1 MHPLLVKGFT
11 TVPRARQEAVSLG
24 DLNLTNNQNKQTAVY
39 RLTIRLAHCSEFVFS
54 HLIPRPGF
62 EKQFKKKNSIA
73 HHPPPPAKSSPSL
86 SLSLSLTRI
95 LIVCGSWSNMAMAA
109 ELVLKDAC
117 SGCGAT
123 LDLYGSG
130 CRHLTLCA
138 KCGKTMAET
147 AAPCSDCGVPV
158 TRLIRVRF
166 LYPCPRFVCFFL
178 LPSLAQ
184 HMFCFQQA

>member
-1 MHPLLVKGFT
+1 
-11 TVPRARQEAVSLG
+11 
-24 DLNLTNNQNKQTAVY
+24 
-39 RLTIRLAHCSEFVFS
+39 
-54 HLIPRPGF
+54 
-62 EKQFKKKNSIA
+62 
-73 HHPPPPAKSSPSL
+73 
-86 SLSLSLTRI
+86 
-95 LIVCGSWSNMAMAA
+95 MAA

-138 KCGKTMAET
+138 NCGKTMAET

-166 LYPCPRFVCFFL
+166 LYPCPRFVCLFILFFL

>member
-1 MHPLLVKGFT
+1 
-11 TVPRARQEAVSLG
+11 
-24 DLNLTNNQNKQTAVY
+24 
-39 RLTIRLAHCSEFVFS
+39 
-54 HLIPRPGF
+54 
-62 EKQFKKKNSIA
+62 
-73 HHPPPPAKSSPSL
+73 
-86 SLSLSLTRI
+86 
-95 LIVCGSWSNMAMAA
+95 MAA

-166 LYPCPRFVCFFL
+166 LYPCTRFVCSPVSRATHVFLPASLKLGSGLKFL
-178 LPSLAQ
+178 LLLSVSLTKVCNNQDQERLGFEAS
-184 HMFCFQQA
+184 FSLSVSLCVLLKFARR

>member
-1 MHPLLVKGFT
+1 LKNNLRKKFD
-11 TVPRARQEAVSLG
+11 RA
-24 DLNLTNNQNKQTAVY
+24 
-39 RLTIRLAHCSEFVFS
+39 
-54 HLIPRPGF
+54 
-62 EKQFKKKNSIA
+62 
-73 HHPPPPAKSSPSL
+73 PPPPPKAL
-86 SLSLSLTRI
+86 LLSLSLTRI
-95 LIVCGSWSNMAMAA
+95 LILCGSWSNMAMAA

-166 LYPCPRFVCFFL
+166 LYPCPRFVCSAVSRATHVFLPPSLKLGSELKFL
-178 LPSLAQ
+178 LLLSVSLTKVCI
-184 HMFCFQQA
+184 MRIKNG

>member
-1 MHPLLVKGFT
+1 
-11 TVPRARQEAVSLG
+11 
-24 DLNLTNNQNKQTAVY
+24 
-39 RLTIRLAHCSEFVFS
+39 LTIRLAHCSEFVFS

-62 EKQFKKKNSIA
+62 EKQFKKEIRSRTTPRQK
-73 HHPPPPAKSSPSL
+73 L
-86 SLSLSLTRI
+86 SFSLSLTRI
-95 LIVCGSWSNMAMAA
+95 LILCGSWSNMAMAA

-166 LYPCPRFVCFFL
+166 LYPCTRFVCSPVSRATHVFVPASLKLGSELKFL
-178 LPSLAQ
+178 LLLSVSLTKVCI
-184 HMFCFQQA
+184 MRIKNV